1 VFEKKDL
8 GLFINFKNMK
18 YPLTLLFFAI
28 LIYSCTNDNNNTK
41 TEIKKEIKSVDVP
54 NFNSDSAY
62 NFVEKQ
68 VAFGPRVP
76 NSNEHIECAKYL
88 VAKLKE
94 FGAEVI
100 EQDFIATAF
109 DGTKLKS
116 KNIIGQFQADRQ
128 RRVLLTAHWDTRP
141 FADNETDNELRNK
154 PILGANDGASGVGVL
169 MEIARIIGQKNTSV
183 GVDIIFFDSEDY
195 GQADFKN
202 IDYQEDTWCLGSQYW
217 AKNLHKPNYYA
228 QFGILLDMVGA
239 KNALFTKEGTSMY
252 FAPGIVEKVWNTASK
267 IGYSDYFLFQKT
279 NAVTDDH
286 LYVNQIAGIQCIDII
301 QHDPTTNSK
310 FGAYWHTQSDNM
322 DVIDKNTLKAVGQT
336 LLEVVYNE

>member
-1 VFEKKDL
+1 
-8 GLFINFKNMK
+8 MK
-18 YPLTLLFFAI
+18 YPLTLLFFVI
-28 LIYSCTNDNNNTK
+28 LIYSCTNENNNTK
-41 TEIKKEIKSVDVP
+41 TKIKKEIKSVDVP

-141 FADNETDNELRNK
+141 FADNETDKELQNK

-169 MEIARIIGQKNTSV
+169 LEVARIIGQKNTSV

-195 GQADFKN
+195 GQADFKKA
-202 IDYQEDTWCLGSQYW
+202 DYQEDTWCLGSQYW

-239 KNALFTKEGTSMY
+239 KDALFTKEGTSMY

-301 QHDPTTNSK
+301 QHDPTTNSR
-310 FGAYWHTQSDNM
+310 FGAYWHTHNDNM

-336 LLEVVYNE
+336 LLEVIYNE

>member
-1 VFEKKDL
+1 
-8 GLFINFKNMK
+8 MK
-18 YPLTLLFFAI
+18 YSIYLLFACV
-28 LIYSCTNDNNNTK
+28 LIYSCTNDNNTAK
-41 TEIKKEIKSVDVP
+41 TEIKKETKTIDVP

-62 NFVEKQ
+62 NYVAKQ
-68 VAFGPRVP
+68 VEFGPRVP
-76 NSNEHIECAKYL
+76 NTKEHNECATYL

-100 EQDFIATAF
+100 EQDFVATAF

-128 RRVLLTAHWDTRP
+128 RRIMLCAHWDSRP
-141 FADNETDNELRNK
+141 FADFDNDYSLRNK

-169 MEIARIIGQKNTSV
+169 LEIARLIGQKNTSV
-183 GVDIIFFDSEDY
+183 GVDIIFFDAEDY
-195 GQADFKN
+195 GQPEFKN
-202 IDYQEDTWCLGSQYW
+202 MEYQEDTWCLGSQYW
-217 AKNLHKPNYYA
+217 SKNMHKQNYYA

-239 KNALFTKEGTSMY
+239 KNAMFTKEGTSMY

-279 NAVTDDH
+279 NQITDDH
-286 LYVNQIAGIQCIDII
+286 LYINQIAGIQCIDII
-301 QHDPTTNSK
+301 QHDPTTKSG
-310 FGAYWHTQSDNM
+310 FGSYWHTQSDNM

-336 LLEVVYNE
+336 LLEVIYNE